1 MLLERGAH
9 VPGADDHGADA
20 VAPQFHAKAF
30 GEGANGE
37 FRGAIERQ
45 PGQRNFAGDGTDVDD
60 HASVPGAHLRD
71 HELGYAEQGE
81 EIELEQMTHFVE
93 RRAPGGQVQAGSGIV
108 DEDVDGA
115 EAIERAIDHGSADF
129 LAGDVAGRDE
139 RVMIGCGGAETGL
152 GTRRKRE
159 LGARPREFGGARRA
173 DSFRSARDEDHFA
186 VESHARAAS
195 LCVFKLVLIR
205 RKRHNVSM
213 SSGLIPLFPL
223 QVVVFPRTA
232 LPLHI
237 FEERYK
243 EMVGAAIRDNSEFGI
258 VLAREDGIVNA
269 GCTVVV
275 EKLKQMYPDGRMD
288 VLTRGKRRFEI
299 ESLNEEKAYLQAHV
313 TFFDDDDFSPTPN
326 ELREQVCTQYQALSQ
341 LGTVQVSEEPD
352 LKDPQLSFQ
361 LAHAVPDLN
370 FLSVLLRK
378 RSETGRLTDLNEYLS
393 QYIPR
398 QRAIERVKALAPT
411 NGHGGPPTGM

>member
-1 MLLERGAH
+1 
-9 VPGADDHGADA
+9 
-20 VAPQFHAKAF
+20 
-30 GEGANGE
+30 
-37 FRGAIERQ
+37 
-45 PGQRNFAGDGTDVDD
+45 
-60 HASVPGAHLRD
+60 
-71 HELGYAEQGE
+71 
-81 EIELEQMTHFVE
+81 
-93 RRAPGGQVQAGSGIV
+93 
-108 DEDVDGA
+108 
-115 EAIERAIDHGSADF
+115 
-129 LAGDVAGRDE
+129 
-139 RVMIGCGGAETGL
+139 
-152 GTRRKRE
+152 
-159 LGARPREFGGARRA
+159 
-173 DSFRSARDEDHFA
+173 
-186 VESHARAAS
+186 
-195 LCVFKLVLIR
+195 
-205 RKRHNVSM
+205 M